1 MKDKIGIVVGIG
13 IAVLVLAALVLYV
26 ISAGNIELSEITSM
40 SIVLILVSSATFILW
55 DRLKNIRKGLPAKD
69 ERLVQ
74 VDHRAGYYGFIAAMW
89 SAVGSNVIAGIIWD
103 IELEGEHVSAVVVLV
118 SGLVFVASYLYLSRK
133 GDAK

>member
-103 IELEGEHVSAVVVLV
+103 IELEGDHVSAVVVLV
-118 SGLVFVASYLYLSRK
+118 SGFVFVVSYLYLSRK

>member
-13 IAVLVLAALVLYV
+13 IAVLILAALSLYV
-26 ISAGNIELSEITSM
+26 ISAENIELSEITSM

>member
-13 IAVLVLAALVLYV
+13 IAVLILAALSLYV
-26 ISAGNIELSEITSM
+26 ISAENIELSEITSM

-74 VDHRAGYYGFIAAMW
+74 VDYRAGYYGFIAAMW